1 MTTLSEQPEV
11 AQPPEGRRRARRT
24 EPARLRVV
32 LMVDMKKGAQ
42 ERFLEAYELLRTQ
55 VSSVPGHVSDQLC
68 QSIEDPS
75 QWLITSE
82 WASAE
87 PFLEW
92 VDSPEHREMVRP
104 MHDCINDTRSLRYS
118 ILRETSAA
126 GHFGSL
132 PPAPER
138 PGDGRVRH
146 AITFT
151 VRPGTEEEVAAVL
164 AGYDPPSARVD
175 ATTRLCRTT
184 LFMHGNRVVRA
195 VEVTGNLAAA
205 LRHVARQP
213 QVRAVEEAINPYL
226 EEPRDLTDTEAAR
239 AFFSRA
245 ALPAVHEAVA
255 DREPAGPVRRYALA
269 YPVRG
274 GRGAAAARVLARS
287 DELAVADPAGPLMRS
302 TVFQRDDV
310 VVRVLD
316 STAPPE
322 QDLALATGTTDPDLA
337 AELGRLVELPGPA
350 DLGGEAGREALFAA
364 CRMRQITDR
373 HSQE

>member
-11 AQPPEGRRRARRT
+11 AQRSAGGQRS

-32 LMVDMKKGAQ
+32 LMLDMKKGAQ

-55 VSSVPGHVSDQLC
+55 VHEVPGHVSDQLC

-82 WASAE
+82 WESAE
-87 PFLEW
+87 PFLKW
-92 VDSPEHREMVRP
+92 VDSPEHREMVKP

-126 GHFGSL
+126 GHFGHM

-138 PGDGRVRH
+138 AGDGRIRH

-151 VRPGTEEEVAAVL
+151 VQPGSEEKVAAIL
-164 AGYDPPSARVD
+164 ADYDPPQARVD

-184 LFMHGNRVVRA
+184 LYMDGNRVVRA

-205 LRHVARQP
+205 LRHVAQQP
-213 QVRAVEEAINPYL
+213 EVRAVEEAINPYL
-226 EEPRDLTDTEAAR
+226 EEERDLNDPEAAR

-245 ALPAVHEAVA
+245 SLPAVHEAVSE
-255 DREPAGPVRRYALA
+255 REPSGPVRRCALR
-269 YPVRG
+269 YPVRPG
-274 GRGAAAARVLARS
+274 CGAAAARVLARA
-287 DELAVADPAGPLMRS
+287 DELAVADPAGSLLRS

-316 STAPPE
+316 LTASPE
-322 QDLALATGTTDPDLA
+322 QDLALTTGTTDRDLA
-337 AELGRLVELPGPA
+337 AELGRVLELPGVDPTR
-350 DLGGEAGREALFAA
+350 GPGRKELFAR
-364 CRMRQITDR
+364 CSMREITDR
-373 HSQE
+373 HAQQP